1 MEPPV
6 GRPFDKPQSLGF
18 VLELLGALII
28 FGIPVAVGDY
38 GWRYY
43 RALRLEREF
52 GELRFYNPQLHQNI
66 AHEVCSHLA
75 SYSQQIVHELGPQ
88 IGTD

>member
-66 AHEVCSHLA
+66 VHGVCSHLA
-75 SYSQQIVHELGPQ
+75 SCNQQIVHELGPQ
-88 IGTD
+88 MGTD